1 MKHTSIGS
9 FAKRHRLALALAGI
23 VTASAVLLPACVGPE
38 LDILPPPPPSTLP
51 PATMTINVTQGGLG
65 TVLVGATRQYT
76 VVVRDQN
83 NVLIPFTTPTW
94 SIVGSA
100 GVATITPAGGLA
112 TCLTAGTVT
121 VRAVGPANASGV
133 NLTAD
138 ESLQCIADPT
148 PVATTMTIIV
158 TSSPLTGAVTVGAT
172 RQYAIVVRDQYNV
185 VLTAFT
191 TAAWSFSSTAG
202 IATITPAGGLATC
215 VGVGSVSVKAVGPP
229 NGSGTNLT
237 AGVELQCVAPIPVA
251 TTMTIIVTSSPG
263 TGTVLVGATRQ
274 YAIVVRDQNS
284 IVLTALTTAAWSIV
298 GSVGI
303 ATITPTGGLATCL
316 KAGTV
321 TVNAVGPP
329 NGSGTNLT
337 AGVELQCVAPPVVTT
352 VVVTPPSSNCLLGA
366 TVQFT
371 AKAFDASG
379 TEVVGA
385 VSRWLVDNVN
395 VGTANA
401 TGLVSCIDVG
411 TTKVRAFAGSGA
423 MAPGGSADLT
433 VSTSSTIASIRVS
446 VFHAFLMLSAGSPRP
461 SIQLSA
467 TAFNAGGV
475 QIQNVMFVWGGTTKT
490 ASVGASGLVTGLE
503 NGGALI
509 TASAGGKTG
518 TAAISVGNT
527 GAILATQ
534 VIANGVSAEG
544 AILTASTGAAGGGAT
559 GITSYNGQGY
569 IPGLSAG
576 TYTVT
581 VALTGYITQTFTGI
595 IVTQGMSTA
604 LIPTQIVMIR

>member
-1 MKHTSIGS
+1 MKHRSIGA

-23 VTASAVLLPACVGPE
+23 VAASAVLLPACGGPGDG
-38 LDILPPPPPSTLP
+38 LFSLPPGAIPTTVTIEVTSSPPT
-51 PATMTINVTQGGLG
+51 G
-65 TVLVGATRQYT
+65 TVLVGATRQYAI
-76 VVVRDQN
+76 VVRDQN
-83 NVLIPFTTPTW
+83 SIILPFTTATW

-121 VRAVGPANASGV
+121 VRAAGPTNAAGV
-133 NLTAD
+133 NLTVDA
-138 ESLQCIADPT
+138 SLQCVAPPS

-158 TSSPLTGAVTVGAT
+158 TSSPPTGSVTVGAT
-172 RQYAIVVRDQYNV
+172 RQYAIVVRDQFNV

-202 IATITPAGGLATC
+202 IATITPTGGLATC

-284 IVLTALTTAAWSIV
+284 IILTALTTATWSIV
-298 GSVGI
+298 GSAGI

-337 AGVELQCVAPPVVTT
+337 AGVELQCVAAPPVVTT
-352 VVVTPPSSNCLLGA
+352 VVVTPPSSSCLLGA

-385 VSRWLVDNVN
+385 VSRWLVDNSN
-395 VGTANA
+395 VGTVNA
-401 TGLVSCIDVG
+401 TGLVNCIDVG

-423 MAPGGSADLT
+423 TAPGGSADLT
-433 VSTSSTIASIRVS
+433 VSR
-446 VFHAFLMLSAGSPRP
+446 R
-461 SIQLSA
+461 
-467 TAFNAGGV
+467 
-475 QIQNVMFVWGGTTKT
+475 
-490 ASVGASGLVTGLE
+490 
-503 NGGALI
+503 
-509 TASAGGKTG
+509 
-518 TAAISVGNT
+518 
-527 GAILATQ
+527 
-534 VIANGVSAEG
+534 
-544 AILTASTGAAGGGAT
+544 
-559 GITSYNGQGY
+559 
-569 IPGLSAG
+569 
-576 TYTVT
+576 
-581 VALTGYITQTFTGI
+581 
-595 IVTQGMSTA
+595 
-604 LIPTQIVMIR
+604 

>member
-215 VGVGSVSVKAVGPP
+215 VGVGSVSVK
-229 NGSGTNLT
+229 
-237 AGVELQCVAPIPVA
+237 
-251 TTMTIIVTSSPG
+251 
-263 TGTVLVGATRQ
+263 
-274 YAIVVRDQNS
+274 
-284 IVLTALTTAAWSIV
+284 
-298 GSVGI
+298 
-303 ATITPTGGLATCL
+303 
-316 KAGTV
+316 
-321 TVNAVGPP
+321 AVGPP